1 MRKRNL
7 LPCPLPCVV
16 LTRKR
21 LALGQT
27 LAELERPI
35 FKPVGRVLASGGIKP
50 LGAMFAGR
58 PKLRKGFTALH

>member
-21 LALGQT
+21 LALALGQT
-27 LAELERPI
+27 LAELEKPI

-50 LGAMFAGR
+50 LGR
-58 PKLRKGFTALH
+58 DVRKPPEAS

>member
-7 LPCPLPCVV
+7 LPCLLPCVV

-21 LALGQT
+21 IAFGQT
-27 LAELERPI
+27 LTEMEKPI

-50 LGAMFAGR
+50 LGAVFAAH